1 MLTKNDEKQMKAL
14 MNEREDFRYIIE
26 KLKEDQQF
34 TVSQISHEI
43 RNPVTLINSSLQL
56 IEKQHPEVRSF
67 AFWNQTMEDMMFLRK
82 LLDELSSFNNGE
94 RLALQEMNVK
104 SWIEALAGS
113 IATHLRDTDI
123 DFSCDFQKELPH
135 ITADDTKLHQAVY
148 NLLRNA
154 VEALDD
160 CGHIIFRA
168 LTKDKKLI
176 IQVIDDGCGIQEEDL
191 DTLFAPFVTH
201 KKCGSGLGL
210 AITKRIVEAHDGSL
224 TVQSTP
230 GTGTCFTILLPY
242 C

>member
-123 DFSCDFQKELPH
+123 DFSCDFQKVLPH
-135 ITADDTKLHQAVY
+135 ITADDQAVY

-154 VEALDD
+154 VEAIDD

-224 TVQSTP
+224 TVKSTP

>member
-1 MLTKNDEKQMKAL
+1 
-14 MNEREDFRYIIE
+14 
-26 KLKEDQQF
+26 
-34 TVSQISHEI
+34 
-43 RNPVTLINSSLQL
+43 
-56 IEKQHPEVRSF
+56 
-67 AFWNQTMEDMMFLRK
+67 MFLRK

-104 SWIEALAGS
+104 SWLEALAGS

-123 DFSCDFQKELPH
+123 DFSCDFQNELPY

-168 LTKDKKLI
+168 YTQEKDLI
-176 IQVIDDGCGIQEEDL
+176 IQVVDDGCGIREEDL

-210 AITKRIVEAHDGSL
+210 AITKRIVEAHDGFL
-224 TVQSTP
+224 KVESTL